1 MLTSLCEFLNNCFEW
16 FSLDD
21 NFSAVVD
28 VTRSALLLDEWLF
41 CDAYLRRSV
50 LFFRAGVQPILNP
63 CAEAFL

>member
-50 LFFRAGVQPILNP
+50 PFCSVPSGRGPAYSEPMR
-63 CAEAFL
+63 